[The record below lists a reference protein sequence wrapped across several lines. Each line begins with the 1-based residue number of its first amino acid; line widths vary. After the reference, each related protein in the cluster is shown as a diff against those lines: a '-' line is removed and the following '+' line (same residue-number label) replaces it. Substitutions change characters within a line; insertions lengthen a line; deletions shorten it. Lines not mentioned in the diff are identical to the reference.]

1 MNRETGVGL
10 LTLVVLSCAALPAA
24 AEQKMKTF
32 RNWECAI
39 DYAPPFTETP
49 DSTTTFTSDSI
60 LTCSGPKM
68 HIRCKSTLPPA
79 IRDTLGFRNKRTYK
93 DFPCRIQGTLCGS
106 QNKLASDSHLTVN
119 GKTGR
124 AKLHCNTRWS
134 KLNQKGSGV
143 RVGVEEFARSE

>member
-10 LTLVVLSCAALPAA
+10 LTLVVVSCAVPPA
-24 AEQKMKTF
+24 AEQKTF

-39 DYAPPFTETP
+39 DYALPFTETT

-60 LTCSGPKM
+60 LICAGPKM
-68 HIRCKSTLPPA
+68 HIRCNSTLPPA
-79 IRDTLGFRNKRTYK
+79 IRDTLGFKNKRTYE

-106 QNKLASDSHLTVN
+106 QNKLASYSHLTVN

-124 AKLHCNTRWS
+124 LKLHCSTA
-134 KLNQKGSGV
+134 GP
-143 RVGVEEFARSE
+143 A